1 VISSLRGT
9 VQNVSL
15 NNLVIDVQGV
25 GYAVQ
30 VTPDLALSVAVG
42 SELFLH
48 TAFIV
53 REDAFMIFG
62 FKSFDELETFDL
74 LRSVSGVGP
83 KSALS
88 VIHQLGVEELQLA
101 VANEDDAAFKKVS
114 GIGPKT
120 AKLLVVSLA
129 GKIKTQVAGK
139 LASSSD
145 ELVAAL
151 VGLGYQ
157 SKVATD
163 AVKLAKN
170 ENPTA
175 DNQTLLRAALQKLAK

>member
-1 VISSLRGT
+1 MISSLRGT
-9 VQNVSL
+9 IQSVSL

-30 VTPDLALSVAVG
+30 VTPDLALSVSAG
-42 SELFLH
+42 SEVFLH

-53 REDAFMIFG
+53 REDAFSIFG
-62 FKSFDELETFDL
+62 FETIEELETFDL

-88 VIHQLGVEELQLA
+88 VIHQLGVEQLQLA

-129 GKIKTQVAGK
+129 GKIKAVAAGQ
-139 LASSSD
+139 ATSSSD
-145 ELVAAL
+145 EIVAAL

-157 SKVATD
+157 AKVAAD
-163 AVKLAKN
+163 AVKSAKN
-170 ENPTA
+170 DQPSA
-175 DNQTLLRAALQKLAK
+175 DNQTILRAALQKLAK

>member
-1 VISSLRGT
+1 MISSLRGT
-9 VQNVSL
+9 IQSVSL
-15 NNLVIDVQGV
+15 NILVIDVQGV

-30 VTPDLALSVAVG
+30 VTPDLALSVSTG
-42 SELFLH
+42 SEVFLH

-53 REDAFMIFG
+53 REDAFTIFG
-62 FKSFDELETFDL
+62 FKTIEELETFDL

-129 GKIKTQVAGK
+129 GKIKSVAAGK
-139 LASSSD
+139 ATSSSD
-145 ELVAAL
+145 EIVAAL

-157 SKVATD
+157 AKVAAD
-163 AVKLAKN
+163 AVKAAKA
-170 ENPTA
+170 EQPRA
-175 DNQTLLRAALQKLAK
+175 DNQTILRAALQKLAK